1 LVQSTGAVPAFVS
14 INDNG
19 GGNQA
24 GFQLLDAGASQWQF
38 IKQVNNA
45 FLIYDAIGATTVLT
59 ANVNNGTF
67 NINPANTLFLN
78 PSGSHGVVVGSAADP
93 GAAGSLTVSASLL
106 VGSPT
111 GGALGAGKVNVSG
124 GIYLNNSAYTN
135 PDYVFEHHFT
145 GGIKKYA
152 DRPRAKDYRG
162 RLAIDELERHV
173 AAHLRFPGIG
183 DEPTDIFERGDIA
196 LEKLEE
202 QALYLF
208 ELNARI
214 GRLERIAN

>member
-1 LVQSTGAVPAFVS
+1 M
-14 INDNG
+14 
-19 GGNQA
+19 
-24 GFQLLDAGASQWQF
+24 
-38 IKQVNNA
+38 
-45 FLIYDAIGATTVLT
+45 
-59 ANVNNGTF
+59 
-67 NINPANTLFLN
+67 
-78 PSGSHGVVVGSAADP
+78 
-93 GAAGSLTVSASLL
+93 
-106 VGSPT
+106 
-111 GGALGAGKVNVSG
+111 SG

>member
-1 LVQSTGAVPAFVS
+1 M
-14 INDNG
+14 
-19 GGNQA
+19 
-24 GFQLLDAGASQWQF
+24 
-38 IKQVNNA
+38 
-45 FLIYDAIGATTVLT
+45 
-59 ANVNNGTF
+59 
-67 NINPANTLFLN
+67 
-78 PSGSHGVVVGSAADP
+78 
-93 GAAGSLTVSASLL
+93 
-106 VGSPT
+106 
-111 GGALGAGKVNVSG
+111 SG

-145 GGIKKYA
+145 GKIEKYA

-183 DEPTDIFERGDIA
+183 DEPADIFERGDIA

-214 GRLERIAN
+214 GRLERIANGRG